1 MNIRAVNSKEHRSS
15 VHADA
20 APRDLAS
27 RTRAAALR
35 ATVKIRSRSRSALKS
50 CVFLQPSGLAAS
62 ATSPRCDASMVLE
75 WLEKSI
81 PGTSGALRGFGAA
94 GVVLAHA
101 AGHSAAAAASRLASF
116 VPISW
121 LTACRCS
128 VLHRGCVRALCDGCS
143 SSMAADRWPTSIPC
157 QGTSLVQ
164 RRPAGCALV
173 SHGAAACV
181 KDGHIF
187 AQTL

>member
-1 MNIRAVNSKEHRSS
+1 MAARVERKGPLRLPLGDRAQRPRVCGVGGRDARRAVPPH
-15 VHADA
+15 HHTAPADA

-81 PGTSGALRGFGAA
+81 PGTSGALCGFGAA
-94 GVVLAHA
+94 GVVLVRA
-101 AGHSAAAAASRLASF
+101 AGPGAGH
-116 VPISW
+116 
-121 LTACRCS
+121 
-128 VLHRGCVRALCDGCS
+128 VL
-143 SSMAADRWPTSIPC
+143 P
-157 QGTSLVQ
+157 LVE
-164 RRPAGCALV
+164 GLLLALV
-173 SHGAAACV
+173 PFLVLILVLARTCKTHN
-181 KDGHIF
+181 
-187 AQTL
+187 

>member
-1 MNIRAVNSKEHRSS
+1 MKLNTGIVPVSEHTRCELEGTSIS
-15 VHADA
+15 RPRLHADA
-20 APRDLAS
+20 APRALGLS
-27 RTRAAALR
+27 TRAAWARVSL
-35 ATVKIRSRSRSALKS
+35 KIRSRSRSALKS
-50 CVFLQPSGLAAS
+50 CVFLQPSGLAAT

-157 QGTSLVQ
+157 
-164 RRPAGCALV
+164 
-173 SHGAAACV
+173 
-181 KDGHIF
+181 
-187 AQTL
+187 

>member
-1 MNIRAVNSKEHRSS
+1 MNIRAVNSKEHRSP
-15 VHADA
+15 VHGSTPTPLHELTA
-20 APRDLAS
+20 LGLS
-27 RTRAAALR
+27 TRAAWARVSL
-35 ATVKIRSRSRSALKS
+35 KIRSRSSKALKS
-50 CVFLQPSGLAAS
+50 CVFLEPPGLAAS

-143 SSMAADRWPTSIPC
+143 SSMAADRWPTSIP
-157 QGTSLVQ
+157 S
-164 RRPAGCALV
+164 
-173 SHGAAACV
+173 
-181 KDGHIF
+181 
-187 AQTL
+187 